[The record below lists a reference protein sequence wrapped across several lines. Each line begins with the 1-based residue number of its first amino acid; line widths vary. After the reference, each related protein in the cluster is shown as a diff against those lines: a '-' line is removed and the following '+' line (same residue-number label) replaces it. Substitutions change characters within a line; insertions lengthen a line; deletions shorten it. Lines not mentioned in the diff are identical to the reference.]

1 MRAATTPRCRARLLT
16 EDERFRSLLG
26 QVHGRGGKESAE
38 LRALIDEHAA
48 LTAQALSS
56 EGCQGP
62 NCKALAEVG
71 KLVKG
76 GEKVRVRRRSRSP
89 DALRSKWL
97 AGLTMPEIPVE
108 DDPRVQQ
115 RFEFYTENPVGRET
129 FQQMLFRC
137 GAHKDM
143 IQSALVRHGLPADLI
158 AVVFTES
165 GCAPLARSPAGAEGL
180 WQFIPEAARAYHL
193 RIIPDQVDERHSPQK
208 STEAAIAFLSDMYA
222 KLKSWDLVFA
232 GYNCGPFGIMAR
244 LERVEGENVGFWEL
258 VDAGML
264 PDETANYAPTIQA
277 IALILNN
284 LQRLKFGAIQMR
296 APQMTD
302 GPVGA
307 AQHAAQPDRSS
318 RSAQRGRA
326 SPPEPGHQG
335 RQHPQRSELRG
346 PGAEGQRLASA
357 RHAHRAPEERRRER
371 SVRAPQ
377 LRLGAPALHERN
389 GCGVREDA
397 RRSAA
402 TRPQEVND
410 GPF

>member
-1 MRAATTPRCRARLLT
+1 
-16 EDERFRSLLG
+16 
-26 QVHGRGGKESAE
+26 
-38 LRALIDEHAA
+38 
-48 LTAQALSS
+48 
-56 EGCQGP
+56 
-62 NCKALAEVG
+62 
-71 KLVKG
+71 
-76 GEKVRVRRRSRSP
+76 
-89 DALRSKWL
+89 
-97 AGLTMPEIPVE
+97 MPEIPVE

-137 GAHKDM
+137 GAYKDM

-232 GYNCGPFGIMAR
+232 GYSCGPWGIMAR

-296 APQMTD
+296 APQLTMDLVVPPNTRLSLIARASALSVD
-302 GPVGA
+302 ELRRLNLDIKGFTTPNIQNFAVQVPKDSVRQARDTLTELLKSGDASDQCAPPNFDWGRQRFTNEMA
-307 AQHAAQPDRSS
+307 AACAKTLAAQPT
-318 RSAQRGRA
+318 
-326 SPPEPGHQG
+326 P
-335 RQHPQRSELRG
+335 
-346 PGAEGQRLASA
+346 
-357 RHAHRAPEERRRER
+357 APK
-371 SVRAPQ
+371 Q
-377 LRLGAPALHERN
+377 
-389 GCGVREDA
+389 
-397 RRSAA
+397 
-402 TRPQEVND
+402 
-410 GPF
+410 